1 MSHIDYTNNYFDK
14 VIKQIE
20 KQILI
25 KIQNIPLYY
34 DENRG
39 QESFL
44 ITPVSDSFL
53 EATSN
58 GHARQY
64 VTEIKYEIRSG
75 GDYTKD
81 NQLKRLTNIAE
92 IIKRIFFDNRYIA
105 DNWYAG
111 EVSSVDYVKDEE
123 DPGISRALIQF
134 QCNANE
140 VIS

>member
-1 MSHIDYTNNYFDK
+1 MAHIDFENNYFDK

-25 KIQNIPLYY
+25 KIQNIPIHY

-44 ITPVSDSFL
+44 ITPGSDIFL
-53 EATSN
+53 ATTSN

-64 VTEIKYEIRSG
+64 TTLITYEMRSG
-75 GDYTKD
+75 GEYTKD
-81 NQLKRLTNIAE
+81 LQLKRLTSIAE

-105 DNWYAG
+105 DNWY
-111 EVSSVDYVKDEE
+111 D
-123 DPGISRALIQF
+123 GI
-134 QCNANE
+134 
-140 VIS
+140 